1 MVAQSPDEFLDDE
14 FLNSTA
20 KELNHSGFV
29 SDEHEFAPYRETIAE
44 HVHIIEAALNN
55 MGNNYKLSKGYL
67 NHPDAGYA
75 YFIYD
80 SAKFYDL
87 DTAKRAVKS
96 WLDNR
101 YGDK

>member
-1 MVAQSPDEFLDDE
+1 MVAQSPDEFLNNE
-14 FLNSTA
+14 FLDAAA
-20 KELNHSGFV
+20 KELSLSGFV
-29 SDEHEFAPYRETIAE
+29 SDEHEFAPYRETISE

-55 MGNNYKLSKGYL
+55 KGNNYKLSEGYL

-80 SAKFYDL
+80 TEKFYDI
-87 DTAKRAVKS
+87 DAAKRAVMS

-101 YGDK
+101 YGEK